1 MNATIKNITDDEIPK
16 NKVSKLHLPC
26 TILPTTASKAIPL
39 LMSYRYLAALSL
51 CFLVIR
57 LQNNIKFY
65 TNTSKKIK
73 ALMNKFK
80 HFLLKILK
88 LSKLTMLTNHK
99 RIFRL
104 RK

>member
-16 NKVSKLHLPC
+16 NKVSKLHLPF

-65 TNTSKKIK
+65 TNTSKEKEVI
-73 ALMNKFK
+73 N
-80 HFLLKILK
+80 
-88 LSKLTMLTNHK
+88 NE
-99 RIFRL
+99 